1 MHENIESRA
10 LIARTHGVREGN
22 VLCLPSRS
30 SRCQRKV
37 WDSARPAGI
46 HEFWKA
52 WLPVLAPEV
61 LVAAQRHSLLKIT
74 YVANL
79 TETVVGPE
87 PGPTCLPDQGKHF
100 FFLSLRGALVCR
112 LFVAAGGEKS
122 QRWCGNKHRPAGA
135 PPPVSLGK
143 ELIFE
148 GVLGVARVNPKG
160 KLHIAPLPPQGHL
173 I

>member
-1 MHENIESRA
+1 MVHQNIESRA

-37 WDSARPAGI
+37 WDSARPADI
-46 HEFWKA
+46 HEFRKA

-79 TETVVGPE
+79 AETVVGPE
-87 PGPTCLPDQGKHF
+87 PGPTCLPDQRKQLF
-100 FFLSLRGALVCR
+100 SLSLTGVLGCK
-112 LFVAAGGEKS
+112 LFVAAACVKS
-122 QRWCGNKHRPAGA
+122 QQWCGIKQRAVGG
-135 PPPVSLGK
+135 PPTVSLWE
-143 ELIFE
+143 ELSFE
-148 GVLGVARVNPKG
+148 GVLGVDRV
-160 KLHIAPLPPQGHL
+160 
-173 I
+173 

>member
-1 MHENIESRA
+1 MHENIQSGA

-37 WDSARPAGI
+37 WDSARPADI
-46 HEFWKA
+46 HEFRKA

-79 TETVVGPE
+79 AETLVGPE
-87 PGPTCLPDQGKHF
+87 PGPTCLPDQGKQLF
-100 FFLSLRGALVCR
+100 SLSLTGVLGCK
-112 LFVAAGGEKS
+112 LFVAASCVKS
-122 QRWCGNKHRPAGA
+122 QQWCGIKHRAAGGPTA
-135 PPPVSLGK
+135 MSLYAK
-143 ELIFE
+143 SS
-148 GVLGVARVNPKG
+148 VLNVYLAWTASDRNGYCT
-160 KLHIAPLPPQGHL
+160 
-173 I
+173 